1 MGKEQTFVHAA
12 GPGRIGRRLHG
23 SCYAQASGPI
33 QPHIS
38 CARILRPVPSIQPS
52 IHLPFTVHS
61 GPETIHSA
69 EAGSLEPYFS
79 WRLRHLRAGG
89 IPLIIILEGLKQH
102 LLVPRTGLSRILPRP
117 RVVRTPPPGDRTGI
131 RPRWARHGPHNSP
144 PPDRTGLRPLPGVL
158 SRPSVRPPVRPSVPS
173 VRPASVRPVRACVRP
188 SVRGHRSIRPVRPA
202 CPCGRPSGTAL
213 SGPSVPSVPV
223 RPRPAC
229 ASACP
234 CLCRCLRLSVF
245 EPSAHP
251 CCNPGPSPM
260 RCPSR
265 LCAIRCQSSAP
276 LSVSLYQTKK
286 CEVFIFRHWLIPQC
300 RKIKKTSLL
309 LLWSV
314 LSGACGDD
322 GHAAAQMPTCAYV
335 TDTTADAR
343 AAELH
348 ESRDRLMARH
358 CRGASLAHWTC
369 AVVIQELPRQQCRA
383 HAWGSP
389 CHLQVHEVRPFKEE
403 RPPSQPSLLPYRP
416 ARKLQAL
423 LQTASKGRHQLLLRG
438 ILL

>member
-117 RVVRTPPPGDRTGI
+117 RVVRTPLPRVTVLVYGHAGPATVLTTAPRLTVRVSGHSRVFSAVRLSA
-131 RPRWARHGPHNSP
+131 RPCV
-144 PPDRTGLRPLPGVL
+144 RP
-158 SRPSVRPPVRPSVPS
+158 SRPSVRRPSVPC
-173 VRPASVRPVRACVRP
+173 VRACVRP

-213 SGPSVPSVPV
+213 SGPSVPSGPV

-276 LSVSLYQTKK
+276 LSVSLYQTKNAR
-286 CEVFIFRHWLIPQC
+286 FLF
-300 RKIKKTSLL
+300 
-309 LLWSV
+309 
-314 LSGACGDD
+314 SGTG
-322 GHAAAQMPTCAYV
+322 
-335 TDTTADAR
+335 
-343 AAELH
+343 
-348 ESRDRLMARH
+348 
-358 CRGASLAHWTC
+358 
-369 AVVIQELPRQQCRA
+369 
-383 HAWGSP
+383 
-389 CHLQVHEVRPFKEE
+389 
-403 RPPSQPSLLPYRP
+403 
-416 ARKLQAL
+416 
-423 LQTASKGRHQLLLRG
+423 
-438 ILL
+438 